1 MANFRYAAD
10 FDCLFNMCSLRVHKE
25 MLLQVPWAEVVEVH
39 SVVEDEECEDDEKCI
54 LWVECL
60 FIVCLIRE
68 ANACLCLLLGV
79 AGSMP
84 IFGPTNH
91 EMKM

>member
-1 MANFRYAAD
+1 MAD